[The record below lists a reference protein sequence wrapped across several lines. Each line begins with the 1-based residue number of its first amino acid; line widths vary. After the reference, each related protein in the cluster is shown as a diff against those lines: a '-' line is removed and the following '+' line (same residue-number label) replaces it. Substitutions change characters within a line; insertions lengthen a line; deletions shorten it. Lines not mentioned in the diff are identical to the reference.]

1 MLKRCIY
8 LLLLIVSPLLAF
20 SNNDATALFKKGND
34 LYQKTKYKEATAI
47 YQKMVDD
54 GYQSAALYFNLGNTY
69 YKTGDIAPALLY
81 YEKARKLSPG
91 DEDIRVNIQ
100 LANSKT
106 SDKIE
111 EVPEFFIRKWWHGFL
126 LAFSANM
133 LAVLSVSLLLA
144 ASALLILYRFTGSV
158 GIKKASFYL
167 AIVLLVVGIS
177 AIFIS
182 GRQAYYF
189 EAHHEAIIFSSSVTV
204 KSAPATSSKNV
215 FVLHEGTKVNIL
227 GNNNN
232 WVKIRL
238 ANGNEGWIGTGDA
251 KEI

>member
-8 LLLLIVSPLLAF
+8 LLLLIISPLLAF
-20 SNNDATALFKKGND
+20 SNGDATALFKKGND
-34 LYQKTKYKEATAI
+34 LYQKSKYKDAAAA

-54 GYQSAALYFNLGNTY
+54 GYHSSALYFNLGNAY

-100 LANSKT
+100 FANSKT
-106 SDKIE
+106 ADKIE
-111 EVPEFFIRKWWHGFL
+111 EPGEFFISKWWHGFI
-126 LAFSANM
+126 LAFPADT
-133 LAVLSVSLLLA
+133 LAVLSVLLFLA
-144 ASALLILYRFTGSV
+144 ASGLLILYRFTGSV
-158 GIKKASFYL
+158 GIKKASFYS
-167 AIVLLVVGIS
+167 AIVLLILGMGAV
-177 AIFIS
+177 FIA
-182 GRQAYYF
+182 GRQARYF
-189 EAHHEAIIFSSSVTV
+189 EAHHEAIIFTPSVTV
-204 KSAPATSSKNV
+204 KSAPVDSSKVV

-227 GNNNN
+227 ESNSK

-238 ANGNEGWIGTGDA
+238 ANGNEGWIGSGDA